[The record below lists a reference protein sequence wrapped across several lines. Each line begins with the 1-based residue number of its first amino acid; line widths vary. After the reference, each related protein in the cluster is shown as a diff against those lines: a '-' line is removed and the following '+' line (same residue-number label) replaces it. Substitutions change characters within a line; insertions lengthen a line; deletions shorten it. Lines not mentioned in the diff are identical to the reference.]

1 MCYAKLFMI
10 DIQYLKTVYA
20 LFKKELMSYFNSPIA
35 YIFIGVFLIAG
46 NWLFFNAFFLAGQ
59 ASLRNYFALL
69 PWIFLFLSPA
79 ITMRLWAE
87 EKKSGTME
95 LLLTLP
101 VTDWQ
106 AVLAKFFSALAF
118 LFFSLILS
126 VTLPISAAYLGNL
139 DKGPVIGGYL
149 SALFLGGSYLA
160 LGLFISSL
168 TKNQIIAF
176 ILSLAASFAFFIM
189 GADFVLAGAPAIFA
203 PIMKYFGLGSHFYN
217 IAKGVIDT
225 KDIIYYLSFI
235 FLFLW
240 LNVRVIERRA
250 WK

>member
-1 MCYAKLFMI
+1 MNKDYIKI
-10 DIQYLKTVYA
+10 IYI

-35 YIFIGVFLIAG
+35 YIFIGVFLVVG
-46 NWLFFNAFFLAGQ
+46 NWLFFSSFFLIGQ
-59 ASLRNYFALL
+59 ASLRNYFSLL
-69 PWIFLFLSPA
+69 PWVFLFLSPA

-87 EKKSGTME
+87 EKKSGTIE

-101 VTDWQ
+101 LTNWQ
-106 AVLAKFFSALAF
+106 VVLAKFFSALIF
-118 LFFSLILS
+118 LFLSLILTIS
-126 VTLPISAAYLGNL
+126 LPITISFLGNIDL
-139 DKGPVIGGYL
+139 GPIIGSYFG
-149 SALFLGGSYLA
+149 ALLLGGSYLA

-176 ILSLAASFAFFIM
+176 VLSLVASFAAFII
-189 GADFVLAGAPAIFA
+189 GADFVLVSAPKFAIG
-203 PIMKYFGLGSHFYN
+203 IMKFLGLGSHFYN

-240 LNVRVIERRA
+240 LNVRVIEKRG